1 MTKQAEQAALSDIKG
16 NNDTANIDSN
26 PGTPKAEKNDKD
38 YIWAEAL
45 EILEKEVSESRF
57 RSLFLRMAP
66 LSFSE
71 DGVYTLG
78 VPTKFY
84 QGFVEKAHLE
94 DINRTLRAISGHK
107 DLETVVLVD
116 ESIASDYQSAPAS
129 AESAISEGE
138 LGDSPLSTPGA
149 PASDTA
155 SAPAPG
161 TPATPTLTPRKTAA
175 DPSNPFNDSRLDPK
189 YTFSSFVV
197 GDSNNLAYTTALA
210 VAESPGRN
218 YNPLFIWGGS
228 GLGKTH
234 LLQAIGAHIKEI
246 YPEKRIT
253 YTTAKNFVDQYV
265 ERMMSG
271 GNSAI
276 VRMGEMRT
284 HYRNTD
290 LLLVDDV
297 QDLEGK
303 EGSLTQFFHTFNT
316 LKEARK
322 QIVIVADR
330 SPEELDMDER
340 FSSRFR
346 SGLMVDIQ
354 PPTYETRC
362 AILKNYT
369 VDLGV
374 PFTEEAI
381 NHIAE
386 KSSDNIREMEG
397 AANRVVAWAGLN
409 KQSVATLD
417 VVQKAILGYFP
428 ERAARPISIPS
439 VQKEVCRYYNI
450 THAELVGNK
459 RKQNIVF
466 PRHMAMYLC
475 QELTESSL
483 PQIGKAFGGK
493 DHTTVMHAVDK
504 IKKIMGVQPEVYDH
518 VQHLTKTLRSKAI

>member
-1 MTKQAEQAALSDIKG
+1 MDLL
-16 NNDTANIDSN
+16 
-26 PGTPKAEKNDKD
+26 
-38 YIWAEAL
+38 WAESL
-45 EILEKEVSESRF
+45 ELLEKEVSESRF
-57 RSLFLRMAP
+57 RSLFMRMSP
-66 LSFSE
+66 LNLSE
-71 DGVYTLG
+71 EGVYTLG

-84 QGFVEKAHLE
+84 QRFVEKNHLD
-94 DINRTLRAISGHK
+94 DITRTLRSVSGRD
-107 DLETVVLVD
+107 DLEAIVLID
-116 ESIASDYQSAPAS
+116 ESITTDYPVAPLPPEMIASNNDDTSSANTTNSTPTTFT
-129 AESAISEGE
+129 INGE
-138 LGDSPLSTPGA
+138 TLSTPR
-149 PASDTA
+149 
-155 SAPAPG
+155 
-161 TPATPTLTPRKTAA
+161 ATTKAN
-175 DPSNPFNDSRLDPK
+175 PSNPFNDSRLDSK

-210 VAESPGRN
+210 VAESPGQN

-265 ERMMSG
+265 ERIMSG
-271 GNSAI
+271 GNSAV
-276 VRMGEMRT
+276 VRIGEMRT

-316 LKEARK
+316 LKESRK

-330 SPEELDMDER
+330 SPEELEMDER

-369 VDLGV
+369 ASLGV

-381 NHIAE
+381 NYIAE

-409 KQSVATLD
+409 KQAIATLD
-417 VVQKAILGYFP
+417 VVTKAIMGYFP

-450 THAELVGNK
+450 THAELIGNK
-459 RKQNIVF
+459 RKQDIVF

-483 PQIGKAFGGK
+483 PETGKAFGGK

-504 IKKIMGVQPEVYDH
+504 IKKKMGLQPEVYDH
-518 VQHLTKTLRSKAI
+518 VQHLTKALRSKAI

>member
-1 MTKQAEQAALSDIKG
+1 MAPASSTSDTNEKQTIFKDV
-16 NNDTANIDSN
+16 
-26 PGTPKAEKNDKD
+26 EKDDMD
-38 YIWAEAL
+38 YLWAESL
-45 EILEKEVSESRF
+45 ELLEKEIPESRF
-57 RSLFLRMAP
+57 RSLFLRMSP
-66 LSFSE
+66 LNLSE
-71 DGVYTLG
+71 EGVYALG
-78 VPTKFY
+78 VPNKFN
-84 QGFVEKAHLE
+84 QRLVEKTCLE
-94 DINRTLRAISGHK
+94 LITQTLRKVSGRD
-107 DLETVVLVD
+107 DLEAIVLID
-116 ESIASDYQSAPAS
+116 ESIAADYHYQVAPLPADMTDPNHSDPTTATTTDPSSADVAN
-129 AESAISEGE
+129 GE
-138 LGDSPLSTPGA
+138 TIA
-149 PASDTA
+149 P
-155 SAPAPG
+155 P
-161 TPATPTLTPRKTAA
+161 PATKRHNPA
-175 DPSNPFNDSRLDPK
+175 NPFNDSRLDSK

-210 VAESPGRN
+210 VAEAPGQN

-234 LLQAIGAHIKEI
+234 LLQAIGAHITEI
-246 YPEKRIT
+246 YPQKRII
-253 YTTAKNFVDQYV
+253 YTTAKNFVDQHV
-265 ERMMSG
+265 ENMMRSGNASIERAGKMRM
-271 GNSAI
+271 
-276 VRMGEMRT
+276 
-284 HYRNTD
+284 HYRSTD

-303 EGSLTQFFHTFNT
+303 ASSLNQFFHTFNT

-369 VDLGV
+369 ANLGV

-381 NHIAE
+381 NYIAE

-409 KQSVATLD
+409 KQPVATFD
-417 VVQKAILGYFP
+417 VVNKAILGYFP
-428 ERAARPISIPS
+428 ERTARPISIPS
-439 VQKEVCRYYNI
+439 IQKEVCRYYNI

-504 IKKIMGVQPEVYDH
+504 IKRKMGVQPEVYDH
-518 VQHLTKTLRSKAI
+518 VQHLTKALRSKAI